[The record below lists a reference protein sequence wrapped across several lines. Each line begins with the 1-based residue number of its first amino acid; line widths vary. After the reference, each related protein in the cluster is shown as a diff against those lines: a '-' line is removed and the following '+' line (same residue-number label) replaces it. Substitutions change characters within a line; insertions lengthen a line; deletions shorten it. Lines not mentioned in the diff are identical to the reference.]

1 MYKNQKLV
9 FSRRLTAAEVKKI
22 EAMIEDA
29 PGVFITD
36 IKSHSVELTVEF
48 NLPQGFTQSYNGVV
62 NKLYNEFKFANA
74 ISLDGEGYVLVF
86 PASSQLQSA
95 EMKAH
100 LESKAKD
107 LF

>member
-22 EAMIEDA
+22 EALIEEV

-36 IKSHSVELTVEF
+36 IKTHSVEVVAEL
-48 NLPQGFTQSYNGVV
+48 NPIQGGNQSYNTLVA
-62 NKLYNEFKFANA
+62 KLHSEFKFANA
-74 ISLDGEGYVLVF
+74 VPLDGEGVVLVL
-86 PASSQLQSA
+86 PASSQLQSE
-95 EMKAH
+95 EMKNHMAN
-100 LESKAKD
+100 KAKD

>member
-22 EAMIEDA
+22 EATIEDA

-36 IKSHSVELTVEF
+36 IKSHSVELIAEF
-48 NLPQGFTQSYNGVV
+48 NLTQGFTQSYNAAV
-62 NKLYNEFKFANA
+62 NKLYSEFKFSNA
-74 ISLDGEGYVLVF
+74 IALDGEGYVLVF
-86 PASSQLQSA
+86 PSTAQLQSA
-95 EMKAH
+95 DMKAH
-100 LESKAKD
+100 IAAKGEN

>member
-22 EAMIEDA
+22 EALIEEV

-36 IKSHSVELTVEF
+36 IKTHSVEVVAEF
-48 NLPQGFTQSYNGVV
+48 NPIQGGNQSYNTLVS
-62 NKLYNEFKFANA
+62 KLHNEFKFTNA
-74 ISLDGEGYVLVF
+74 VPLDGEGVVLVL
-86 PASSQLQSA
+86 PGSSQLQSE
-95 EMKAH
+95 EMKNHMAN
-100 LESKAKD
+100 KAKD